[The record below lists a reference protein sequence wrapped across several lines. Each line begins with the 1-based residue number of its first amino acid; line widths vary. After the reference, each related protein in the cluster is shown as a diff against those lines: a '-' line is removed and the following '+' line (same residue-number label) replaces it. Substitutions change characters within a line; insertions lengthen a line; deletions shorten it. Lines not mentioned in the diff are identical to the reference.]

1 MDDYRNSPTIKFY
14 ADVLFPVHRC
24 PAGDKVLREGTF
36 FIGGGG
42 GGGGGGW
49 AGTLEERVLSN
60 FFTNWGGSNLFYS

>member
-36 FIGGGG
+36 FIGGEGVGRDFGG
-42 GGGGGGW
+42 EGP
-49 AGTLEERVLSN
+49 
-60 FFTNWGGSNLFYS
+60 Y